1 MTSWI
6 RRLRRHA
13 SQDFVV
19 KGSEWRQL
27 SLFLVVALVL
37 LLYLESSEHVGAL
50 ETVVTLSFLALMVGI
65 ALARW
70 DWVLWSI
77 VIPIVLA
84 IGVTLSWTYWEVLH
98 SDQDSVSTT
107 IRNLGLLIGGVVAML
122 LAVWRSIVAERQAD
136 TAQQSLLNERYQ
148 KGAEMLGIEALS
160 VRLGG
165 IYALERLAADY
176 PGQYHVQIMKL
187 LCAFARNPTED
198 EDYEKKL
205 AERNVK
211 PYTLPSP
218 REDVQAAINAIG
230 SRDRTR
236 AAIEKSQGFELNL
249 IGADL
254 SLTRIGDA
262 NLSGAMLNYADLSHT
277 DIFSVDLSGAFLQ
290 GTVMKHARL
299 RDIDFTDARAQR
311 VNLSDANVFQSNKP
325 LFDLDDSDLSYAQ
338 LSDVDLSSKSIQTAN
353 LDHVQIK
360 TSDLSG
366 TYFRA
371 SKLPGAR
378 IFKSNLSGATLS
390 DADLSGARIL
400 RTDMSGATL
409 SDTDLSGTYFHDPR
423 GGKATEPVTGLTQG
437 QLDEACADPDNPPK
451 LDGVLDAETG
461 EPLVWRGKP
470 C

>member
-1 MTSWI
+1 MLRWI

-50 ETVVTLSFLALMVGI
+50 ETVVTLSFLASMVGI

-77 VIPIVLA
+77 AILIVLA

-148 KGAEMLGIEALS
+148 KGAEMLGNDILS

-165 IYALERLAADY
+165 IYALESLAAEHPDH
-176 PGQYHVQIMKL
+176 YHIQVMKL
-187 LCAFARNPTED
+187 LCAFARNPTEG

-205 AERNVK
+205 AERKAK
-211 PYTLPSP
+211 PRTLPSP

-262 NLSGAMLNYADLSHT
+262 NLSGAMLNYADLSNT
-277 DIFSVDLSGAFLQ
+277 EIFSVDLSGAFLQ
-290 GTVMKHARL
+290 GTVMKSAHL
-299 RDIDFTDARAQR
+299 RDIDFTDARAWA
-311 VNLSDANVFQSNKP
+311 VNLSDAKVFQRNEP
-325 LFDLDDSDLSYAQ
+325 LFDLDDSDLSHAQ
-338 LSDVDLSSKSIQTAN
+338 LSDVDLSGKSIHRAN
-353 LDHVQIK
+353 LDYVQIK

-366 TYFRA
+366 TSFLG

-378 IFKSNLSGATLS
+378 IFKSKLSGAE
-390 DADLSGARIL
+390 IL
-400 RTDMSGATL
+400 GTDMSGATL
-409 SDTDLSGTYFHDPR
+409 RDTDLSGTYFHHPH
-423 GGKATEPVTGLTQG
+423 GGKATEPVTSLTQG
-437 QLDEACADPDNPPK
+437 QLDEACADSDNPPR